1 MNNILRQCA
10 SKLNFECITHKSS
23 NKSNIL
29 DLHQF
34 VMNLLQVAYREAQR
48 LLASIDFY

>member
-10 SKLNFECITHKSS
+10 SKLIINYS